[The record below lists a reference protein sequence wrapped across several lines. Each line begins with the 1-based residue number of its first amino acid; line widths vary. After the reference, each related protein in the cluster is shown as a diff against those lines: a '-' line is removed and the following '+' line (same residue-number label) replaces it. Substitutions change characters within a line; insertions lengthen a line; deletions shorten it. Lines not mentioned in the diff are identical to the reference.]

1 VEVLNQQWS
10 ALVMGTGGVR
20 KDAESWNALRR

>member
-20 KDAESWNALRR
+20 KDAESLGCVT